1 MNKINEYIKNYI
13 DYLRFERLLSLNTID
28 SYKRDLVKLVSFLEQ
43 NNISDLQE
51 ISNSDILNFL
61 ENLYK
66 TQSDRSVSRIL
77 SSIRSFYRYLAR
89 SDKIQ
94 KSPFSHIKNPK
105 MPRKDLEI
113 LNQAETVRF
122 LDNIACSTYLELRDR
137 TMFEL
142 LYSCGMRV
150 SEITNLRLND
160 IDIEEGLIRFIGKGS
175 KERIAPV
182 GETAKNFLVRYL
194 DSSRSNIERE
204 IKNDYVFLNNRGGG
218 ISRQGFWKILK
229 KYAKKQNID
238 KNLYPHIFRHSFATH
253 LLEEGADLR
262 VVQELLGHSSI
273 STTEIYTNL
282 DKRHI
287 KQSYFKHHPRE
298 KS

>member
-1 MNKINEYIKNYI
+1 MKKINEYIENYI

-28 SYKRDLVKLVSFLEQ
+28 SYKRDLAKLVLFFKQ
-43 NNISDLQE
+43 NNISDLQS
-51 ISNSDILNFL
+51 IANSEILNFL
-61 ENLYK
+61 ERLYQS
-66 TQSDRSVSRIL
+66 QSDRSVSRIL
-77 SSIRSFYRYLAR
+77 SSIRSFYRYLLR
-89 SDKIQ
+89 SGKIL
-94 KSPFSHIKNPK
+94 KNPFGNIKNPK
-105 MPRKDLEI
+105 LPRKDIDI
-113 LNQAETVRF
+113 LNQAEISGF
-122 LDNIACSTYLELRDR
+122 LEKIACSTYLELRDR

-150 SEITNLRLND
+150 SEIINLRLTD
-160 IDIEEGLIRFIGKGS
+160 INIEEGLIKFIGKGS
-175 KERIAPV
+175 KERITPI
-182 GETAKNFLVRYL
+182 GETAKNFLLRYL

-204 IKNDYVFLNNRGGG
+204 IKSDHVFLNSRGSS

-253 LLEEGADLR
+253 MLEEGADLR
-262 VVQELLGHSSI
+262 IVQELLGHSSI

-282 DKRHI
+282 DKRRI

>member
-1 MNKINEYIKNYI
+1 MQQI
-13 DYLRFERLLSLNTID
+13 T
-28 SYKRDLVKLVSFLEQ
+28 
-43 NNISDLQE
+43 
-51 ISNSDILNFL
+51 NSDILNFL
-61 ENLYK
+61 ERLYQS
-66 TQSDRSVSRIL
+66 QSDRSVSRIL
-77 SSIRSFYRYLAR
+77 SSIRSFYRYLIR

-94 KSPFSHIKNPK
+94 KSPFGHIKNPK
-105 MPRKDLEI
+105 IPRKDVDI
-113 LNQAETVRF
+113 LNQAETAGF
-122 LDNIACSTYLELRDR
+122 LENIASSTYLELRDR
-137 TMFEL
+137 AMFEL

-160 IDIEEGLIRFIGKGS
+160 INIEEGLIRFIGKGS
-175 KERIAPV
+175 KERITPV
-182 GETAKNFLVRYL
+182 GETAKDFLVRYL
-194 DSSRSNIERE
+194 NSARPNIERE
-204 IKNDYVFLNNRGGG
+204 IKNDYVFLNSRGGS

-262 VVQELLGHSSI
+262 IVQELLGHSSI

>member
-1 MNKINEYIKNYI
+1 MNKINKYIENYI

-28 SYKRDLVKLVSFLEQ
+28 SYKRDLAKLVLFFKQ
-43 NNISDLQE
+43 NNISDLQGITNSE
-51 ISNSDILNFL
+51 ILDFL
-61 ENLYK
+61 ERLYQS
-66 TQSDRSVSRIL
+66 QSDRSVSRIL
-77 SSIRSFYRYLAR
+77 SSIRSFYRYLLR
-89 SDKIQ
+89 SGKIP
-94 KSPFSHIKNPK
+94 KNPFGNIKNPK
-105 MPRKDLEI
+105 LPRKDIDI
-113 LNQAETVRF
+113 LNQAEISGF
-122 LDNIACSTYLELRDR
+122 LENIACSTYLELRDR
-137 TMFEL
+137 TMFEM

-150 SEITNLRLND
+150 SEIINLRLND
-160 IDIEEGLIRFIGKGS
+160 INIEEGLIKFIGKGS
-175 KERIAPV
+175 KERITPI
-182 GETAKNFLVRYL
+182 GETAKNFLLRYL

-204 IKNDYVFLNNRGGG
+204 IKSDHVFLNSRGSS

-253 LLEEGADLR
+253 MLEEGADLR
-262 VVQELLGHSSI
+262 IVQELLGHSSI

>member
-1 MNKINEYIKNYI
+1 MNKINEYIENYI
-13 DYLRFERLLSLNTID
+13 DYLRFERLLSSNTVY
-28 SYKRDLVKLVSFLEQ
+28 SYKRDLFKLVLFLEQ
-43 NNISDLQE
+43 NNINNIQE
-51 ISNSDILNFL
+51 IANNDVLNFL
-61 ENLYK
+61 EYLYK
-66 TQSDRSVSRIL
+66 SQSDRSVSRIL
-77 SSIRSFYRYLAR
+77 STVRSFCRYLVR
-89 SDKIQ
+89 SGKIQ
-94 KSPFSHIKNPK
+94 KSPFGHTKNPK
-105 MPRKDLEI
+105 MPHKDIEI

-122 LDNIACSTYLELRDR
+122 LENIACSTYLELRDR
-137 TMFEL
+137 TMFEM

-150 SEITNLRLND
+150 SEIINLRLND
-160 IDIEEGLIRFIGKGS
+160 LNIEEGLIRFIGKGS
-175 KERIAPV
+175 KERITPI
-182 GETAKNFLVRYL
+182 GETAKDFLIRYL
-194 DSSRSNIERE
+194 DSARNNIEKE
-204 IKNDYVFLNNRGGG
+204 IKNDYVFLNNKGGN

-229 KYAKKQNID
+229 KYAKKQNVD

-262 VVQELLGHSSI
+262 IVQELLGHSSI

>member
-1 MNKINEYIKNYI
+1 MNKINEYIENYI

-28 SYKRDLVKLVSFLEQ
+28 SYKRDLAKLVSFFKQ
-43 NNISDLQE
+43 NNISELQGIKNSE
-51 ISNSDILNFL
+51 IINFL
-61 ENLYK
+61 ERLYQS
-66 TQSDRSVSRIL
+66 QSDRSVSRIL
-77 SSIRSFYRYLAR
+77 SSTRSFYRYLLR
-89 SDKIQ
+89 SGKIL
-94 KSPFSHIKNPK
+94 KNPFGNIKNPK
-105 MPRKDLEI
+105 LPRKNIDI
-113 LNQAETVRF
+113 LNQAEVSGF
-122 LDNIACSTYLELRDR
+122 LENIACSTYLELRDR
-137 TMFEL
+137 AMFEL

-150 SEITNLRLND
+150 SEIINLRLND
-160 IDIEEGLIRFIGKGS
+160 INIEEGLIRFIGKGS
-175 KERIAPV
+175 KERITPI
-182 GETAKNFLVRYL
+182 GETAKNFLIRYL

-204 IKNDYVFLNNRGGG
+204 IKSDNVFLNSRGSS

-253 LLEEGADLR
+253 MLEEGADLR
-262 VVQELLGHSSI
+262 IVQELLGHSSI

>member
-1 MNKINEYIKNYI
+1 MNKINEYIENYI

-28 SYKRDLVKLVSFLEQ
+28 SYKRDLAKLVLFFNQ
-43 NNISDLQE
+43 NNLSELQGIKNSE
-51 ISNSDILNFL
+51 IINFL
-61 ENLYK
+61 ERLYQS
-66 TQSDRSVSRIL
+66 QSDRSVSRIL
-77 SSIRSFYRYLAR
+77 SSIRSLYRYLLR
-89 SDKIQ
+89 SGKIT
-94 KSPFSHIKNPK
+94 KNPFGNIKNPK
-105 MPRKDLEI
+105 VPRKDVEI
-113 LNQAETVRF
+113 LNQAEISGF
-122 LDNIACSTYLELRDR
+122 LENIASSTYLELRDR

-150 SEITNLRLND
+150 SEIINLKLND
-160 IDIEEGLIRFIGKGS
+160 INIEECLIRFIGKGS
-175 KERIAPV
+175 KERITPI
-182 GETAKNFLVRYL
+182 GETAKNFLIRYL

-204 IKNDYVFLNNRGGG
+204 IKSDHVFLNSRGSS

-253 LLEEGADLR
+253 MLEEGADLR
-262 VVQELLGHSSI
+262 IVQELLGHSSI

>member
-1 MNKINEYIKNYI
+1 MNKINEYIEKYI

-28 SYKRDLVKLVSFLEQ
+28 SYKRDIVKLVLFLRQ

-51 ISNSDILNFL
+51 ISNDDILNFL
-61 ENLYK
+61 EHLYQS
-66 TQSDRSVSRIL
+66 QSDRSVSRIL
-77 SSIRSFYRYLAR
+77 SSIRSFYRYLLR
-89 SDKIQ
+89 SGNILI
-94 KSPFSHIKNPK
+94 SPFSHIKNPK
-105 MPRKDLEI
+105 VPRKDVNI
-113 LNQAETVRF
+113 LNQAEISGF
-122 LDNIACSTYLELRDR
+122 LENIAFSTYLELRDR

-150 SEITNLRLND
+150 SEIINLRLND
-160 IDIEEGLIRFIGKGS
+160 INIEESLIRFIGKGS
-175 KERIAPV
+175 KERITPV

-204 IKNDYVFLNNRGGG
+204 IKNDYVFLNSRGGS

-229 KYAKKQNID
+229 KYAKKQNIG

-253 LLEEGADLR
+253 MLEEGADLR
-262 VVQELLGHSSI
+262 IVQELLVHSII

>member
-1 MNKINEYIKNYI
+1 MKKINEYIENYI

-28 SYKRDLVKLVSFLEQ
+28 SYKRDLEKLDLFFKQ
-43 NNISDLQE
+43 NNISDLQV
-51 ISNSDILNFL
+51 ITNSEILNFL
-61 ENLYK
+61 ERLYQS
-66 TQSDRSVSRIL
+66 QSDRSVSRIL
-77 SSIRSFYRYLAR
+77 SSIRSFYRYLLR
-89 SDKIQ
+89 SGKIL
-94 KSPFSHIKNPK
+94 KNPFGNIKNPK
-105 MPRKDLEI
+105 VPRKDVDI
-113 LNQAETVRF
+113 LNQAEISRF
-122 LDNIACSTYLELRDR
+122 LENIACSTYLELRDR

-150 SEITNLRLND
+150 SEIINLRLND
-160 IDIEEGLIRFIGKGS
+160 INTEEGLIRFIGKGS
-175 KERIAPV
+175 KERITPI
-182 GETAKNFLVRYL
+182 GETAKNFLLRYL

-204 IKNDYVFLNNRGGG
+204 IKSNFVFLNSRGNS

-253 LLEEGADLR
+253 MLEEGADLR
-262 VVQELLGHSSI
+262 IVQELLGHSSI

>member
-1 MNKINEYIKNYI
+1 MNKINEYIENYI
-13 DYLRFERLLSLNTID
+13 DYLRFERLLSLNTVD
-28 SYKRDLVKLVSFLEQ
+28 SYRRDLLKLVLFLEQ
-43 NNISDLQE
+43 SNISELQV
-51 ISNSDILNFL
+51 ISNSEILDFL
-61 ENLYK
+61 EYLYQS
-66 TQSDRSVSRIL
+66 QSDRSVSRIL
-77 SSIRSFYRYLAR
+77 STIRSFYRYLLR
-89 SDKIQ
+89 SNKIQ
-94 KSPFSHIKNPK
+94 KSPFGHIKNPK
-105 MPRKDLEI
+105 MPHKDVDI

-122 LDNIACSTYLELRDR
+122 LENIACSTCLELRDR
-137 TMFEL
+137 AMFEL

-160 IDIEEGLIRFIGKGS
+160 LNIEEGLIRFIGKGS
-175 KERIAPV
+175 KERITPV
-182 GETAKNFLVRYL
+182 GETAKDFLVRYL
-194 DSSRSNIERE
+194 DSARCSIERE
-204 IKNDYVFLNNRGGG
+204 IKNDYVFLNSRGGG

-229 KYAKKQNID
+229 KYAKKQNIG

-262 VVQELLGHSSI
+262 IVQELLGHSSI
-273 STTEIYTNL
+273 ATTEIYTNL

>member
-28 SYKRDLVKLVSFLEQ
+28 SYKRDLAKLVLFLEQ
-43 NNISDLQE
+43 NNIIDFQG
-51 ISNSDILNFL
+51 ISNDDILNFL
-61 ENLYK
+61 EYLYQS
-66 TQSDRSVSRIL
+66 QSDRSVSRIL
-77 SSIRSFYRYLAR
+77 SSIRSFYRYLLR
-89 SDKIQ
+89 SGNIP
-94 KSPFSHIKNPK
+94 KSPFGHIKNPK
-105 MPRKDLEI
+105 VSHKDVDI
-113 LNQAETVRF
+113 LNQAEISKF
-122 LDNIACSTYLELRDR
+122 LKNITFSTYLELRNR

-150 SEITNLRLND
+150 SEIINLRLND
-160 IDIEEGLIRFIGKGS
+160 INSEEGLIRFIGKGS
-175 KERIAPV
+175 KERITPI
-182 GETAKNFLVRYL
+182 GETAQNFLVRYL

-204 IKNDYVFLNNRGGG
+204 IKNDYVFLNSRGSK

-262 VVQELLGHSSI
+262 IVQELLGHSSI

-282 DKRHI
+282 DKKHI